1 MVLFNKSINFIHR
14 LLMIE
19 RIHLEI
25 IQQVHKKGSLTAAES
40 LCLTQSALSHA
51 IKKLERKLGANIW
64 EKEGRNLRFTQIG
77 DFILNEASRLLP
89 QLERAEDII
98 DQFVAGGK
106 GSLSI
111 GMECYPCY
119 QWLLRVVEPYL
130 SKWPNIDVDVKQR
143 FQFGGMS
150 ALINHE
156 IDILITPDPL
166 EREDILFTP
175 VFDYEQVLIV
185 NGDHILSNKL
195 FVEPADIRA
204 ETLYTYPV
212 NTERLDIYTDFLL
225 PANCAP
231 KSRKTIEATEI
242 MLQLVAA
249 GRGISTL
256 PKWLA
261 NEYINSLSIK
271 PIKLGREGIHKSIY
285 FGIRRG
291 DTENAYI
298 NGFLELAKSL

>member
-25 IQQVHKKGSLTAAES
+25 IQEVHKKGSLTAAES

-106 GSLSI
+106 GNLSI

-185 NGDHILSNKL
+185 NGGHILSNK
-195 FVEPADIRA
+195 
-204 ETLYTYPV
+204 
-212 NTERLDIYTDFLL
+212 
-225 PANCAP
+225 
-231 KSRKTIEATEI
+231 
-242 MLQLVAA
+242 
-249 GRGISTL
+249 
-256 PKWLA
+256 
-261 NEYINSLSIK
+261 
-271 PIKLGREGIHKSIY
+271 
-285 FGIRRG
+285 
-291 DTENAYI
+291 
-298 NGFLELAKSL
+298 

>member
-1 MVLFNKSINFIHR
+1 
-14 LLMIE
+14 MIE

-25 IQQVHKKGSLTAAES
+25 IQQVHKKGSLTAAAES
-40 LCLTQSALSHA
+40 LCLTQSALSHT
-51 IKKLERKLGANIW
+51 IKKLERKLGANVW

-77 DFILNEASRLLP
+77 DFILKEASRLLP

-130 SKWPNIDVDVKQR
+130 DEWPNIDVDVKQR

-166 EREDILFTP
+166 ERKDILFTP

-185 NGDHILSNKL
+185 TDDHVLSEKP
-195 FVEPADIRA
+195 FVEPADLSN

-212 NTERLDIYTDFLL
+212 DAERLDIYTDFLV

-231 KSRKTIEATEI
+231 QARKTIEATEI

-249 GRGISTL
+249 GRGVSTL
-256 PKWLA
+256 PKWLV
-261 NEYINSLSIK
+261 NEYMSSLAIK
-271 PIKLGREGIHKSIY
+271 PVKLGEHGIHKSIY
-285 FGIRRG
+285 FGIRCSDIG
-291 DTENAYI
+291 NAYI
-298 NGFLELAKSL
+298 KGFLELAKST